1 MCPTWNTHVNVASYY
16 RLRDDRGWTRQWPKQ
31 KLHDTCTDSSSD
43 HTLTDNTMKA
53 HELRTGYNRALR
65 LAKWPAPQHKMRDRK
80 WPENEH
86 PAQLLRLR
94 PLITQHTC
102 DDLTQCTNVNCLIR
116 RRKSLS
122 WLPRATRSNNARSPV
137 KHTLAASSGAPVR
150 PTTNR
155 SDEWQFETRA
165 AISIAVLCF

>member
-1 MCPTWNTHVNVASYY
+1 MTGDGLDNDQNRNCMIHVLTTAA
-16 RLRDDRGWTRQWPKQ
+16 T
-31 KLHDTCTDSSSD
+31 
-43 HTLTDNTMKA
+43 TLWQTGKEENTMEA

-116 RRKSLS
+116 RRKNSS